1 MTSPEMRRSR
11 RITPR
16 PRSCLARADTL
27 HRFKLQTRPPRG
39 QSGASESNETRPA
52 QRAVGGRALP
62 SRKAEAAQ
70 PEEMISVRHLTKRF
84 GPILAV
90 DDVSLSVRRGEV
102 LGFLGPN
109 GAGKSTTMKMIT
121 GFLAP
126 SSGTAVV
133 CGADITED
141 PLAAKRRI
149 GYLPEGAPSYPDMTP
164 TAFLWFVARIR
175 GFRGG
180 EARERIK
187 TAIER
192 TSLQSVLAQPTDTLD
207 PNQKHEMRK
216 LINVL
221 APEKAII
228 ISTHL
233 LEEVDAVCS
242 RAVVIANGR
251 LVADGTPAELE
262 QRSRHHNAVHIEVAD
277 IAPGEVAAALARRRR
292 RHRPPRPRPR
302 PGAARAPPRPRRGR
316 CQRRRRADRVRA

>member
-1 MTSPEMRRSR
+1 MISRGASSGLSVTTISGDMSPCRGRAALHYSEFTCLRDGIRLISTIEMRHMS
-11 RITPR
+11 P
-16 PRSCLARADTL
+16 C
-27 HRFKLQTRPPRG
+27 
-39 QSGASESNETRPA
+39 QSNKRC
-52 QRAVGGRALP
+52 
-62 SRKAEAAQ
+62 RKAADAGETQAMD
-70 PEEMISVRHLTKRF
+70 EMIAVRHLSKRF
-84 GPILAV
+84 GPITAV
-90 DDVSLSVRRGEV
+90 DDVSFTVARGEV

-126 SSGTAVV
+126 TSGTAVV
-133 CGADITED
+133 CGHDVLQE
-141 PLAAKRRI
+141 PVEVKKKV

-192 TSLQSVLAQPTDTLD
+192 TSLQSVLAQPIDTLSRGFKRRVGLAQALLHDPPVLILDEPTDGLD

-242 RAVVIANGR
+242 RA
-251 LVADGTPAELE
+251 
-262 QRSRHHNAVHIEVAD
+262 
-277 IAPGEVAAALARRRR
+277 
-292 RHRPPRPRPR
+292 
-302 PGAARAPPRPRRGR
+302 
-316 CQRRRRADRVRA
+316 